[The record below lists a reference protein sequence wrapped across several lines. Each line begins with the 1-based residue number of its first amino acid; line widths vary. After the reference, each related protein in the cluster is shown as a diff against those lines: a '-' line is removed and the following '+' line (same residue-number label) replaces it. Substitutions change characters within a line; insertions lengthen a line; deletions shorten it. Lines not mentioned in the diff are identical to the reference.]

1 MKASVKLFFIAF
13 ILFPSALVAQDD
25 FKGFSVNLRMGP
37 GYALQYDTGIFLGGE
52 ICIYR
57 NQNIYSAEYT
67 FLEEFRIFGEEEFV
81 TNKVGFYYG
90 KHWGQRW
97 YRYQLQG
104 GIGPVW
110 GERKI
115 SDIYSKYFTGGIFA
129 KAGFK
134 LIPFSFAAIGAD
146 IQLNINPENPDLM
159 LMIGLDLGKLL
170 NPR

>member
-13 ILFPSALVAQDD
+13 ILFPSDLVAQDD
-25 FKGFSVNLRMGP
+25 FKGFSINLRMGP
-37 GYALQYDTGIFLGGE
+37 AYALQYDTGIFLGGE
-52 ICIYR
+52 VCIYR

-67 FLEEFRIFGEEEFV
+67 FLEEFRIFGDEDYI
-81 TNKVGFYYG
+81 TNKLGFYYG
-90 KHWGQRW
+90 KYWGQRW
-97 YRYQLQG
+97 YRYQVQG

-110 GERKI
+110 GERRI
-115 SDIYSKYFTGGIFA
+115 SDIYSKYFTAGIFA

-134 LIPFSFAAIGAD
+134 LLPFSFAAIGAD

>member
-1 MKASVKLFFIAF
+1 MKASVKLFFFAF

-25 FKGFSVNLRMGP
+25 FKGFSVNLRIGP

-52 ICIYR
+52 VCIYR

-110 GERKI
+110 GERRI
-115 SDIYSKYFTGGIFA
+115 SDIMSKYFTGGIFA

-170 NPR
+170 SPR